1 MANKNIRGWIVR
13 ILQRAYPLGMEDKSL
28 HRQLNGLGYSV
39 TYREL
44 QAHLAYLQE
53 DGFLTKQQFGDE
65 YRNELTNDI
74 YKLTTKGVDLAE
86 GSITDEGVEI

>member
-28 HRQLNGLGYSV
+28 HKQLNGLGYNV

-53 DGFLTKQQFGDE
+53 DKFIEKRQFGNGFKE
-65 YRNELTNDI
+65 ELTNDI

>member
-13 ILQRAYPLGMEDKSL
+13 ILQRAYPAGLEERSL
-28 HRQLNGLGYSV
+28 HKQLSDLGYAV
-39 TYREL
+39 IRREL
-44 QAHLAYLQE
+44 GANLAYLVE
-53 DGFLTKQQFGDE
+53 DGFIEERSFGDE
-65 YRNELTNDI
+65 FKEELMNKT